1 MMRIKSVL
9 QVVIL
14 VMLTCLVA
22 PLAHAAEL
30 DIEEYP
36 LEGAVHMDRGEFSHG
51 SILLTGEDIKMQHNA
66 TLHALSYGKI
76 GEGTA
81 WQNPTSGNAGE
92 IVPTHDYMVGHTPCR
107 NFSIQVKAHGLDL
120 TTKFVGCKQKGG
132 VWTIRP

>member
-1 MMRIKSVL
+1 MRIKSVS
-9 QVVIL
+9 QVAML
-14 VMLTCLVA
+14 VMMTFLFM
-22 PLAHAAEL
+22 PLAQAAEL

-51 SILLTGEDIKMQHNA
+51 SILLTTDDVKMQHNA

-76 GEGTA
+76 GAGTA

-107 NFSIQVKAHGLDL
+107 NFTVQVKAHGLDL
-120 TTKFVGCKQKGG
+120 TTRFVGCKQKGG

>member
-1 MMRIKSVL
+1 MPPA
-9 QVVIL
+9 Q
-14 VMLTCLVA
+14 
-22 PLAHAAEL
+22 AAEL

-51 SILLTGEDIKMQHNA
+51 SILLTGDDVKMQHNA

-76 GEGTA
+76 SEGTA
-81 WQNPTSGNAGE
+81 WHNPTSGNAGE

-107 NFSIQVKAHGLDL
+107 NFSVRVKAHGLDL
-120 TTKFVGCKQKGG
+120 TTNFVGCKQKGG